1 MNVNLKR
8 SLLLPLAVFV
18 SVLGCTSDSQPI
30 TPSNEI
36 NPVNIPANIASG
48 TNEFAFDFFE
58 NLQKTQP
65 AEENIFVSPLSLHMA
80 LGMLLNGAGT
90 ETAAE
95 IRKGLK
101 MEGVSDAD
109 LNQAYKSLIDGLP
122 VADSQVKLG
131 IANSVWYKK
140 NFQVENSFLEVMKNA
155 FDAEI
160 AGIEFDEAGKDKI
173 NQWASDKTNGKIKK
187 VLDKISED
195 QVMFLLNALY
205 FKGDWKNKFDAAA
218 TADKTFKLESGS
230 TKNVKMMY
238 SKTDAGLK
246 TSDQFTAVELPYG
259 NDQFKMTLILPK
271 GENTIGKVLSEIN
284 TENWAALSASQG
296 PNVKVGLPRF
306 TLDYAV
312 DLIETI
318 KAMGINKVFGGG
330 DLLKLSKNPNLY
342 VNLIN
347 QNTYL
352 GIDEKGSEAAAVT
365 TIGIGLT
372 SAGPEPGVF
381 VCDRPFGLVIS
392 EKTSNTILFMGRIM
406 NPESK

>member
-1 MNVNLKR
+1 
-8 SLLLPLAVFV
+8 
-18 SVLGCTSDSQPI
+18 
-30 TPSNEI
+30 
-36 NPVNIPANIASG
+36 
-48 TNEFAFDFFE
+48 
-58 NLQKTQP
+58 
-65 AEENIFVSPLSLHMA
+65 
-80 LGMLLNGAGT
+80 
-90 ETAAE
+90 
-95 IRKGLK
+95 
-101 MEGVSDAD
+101 
-109 LNQAYKSLIDGLP
+109 
-122 VADSQVKLG
+122 
-131 IANSVWYKK
+131 
-140 NFQVENSFLEVMKNA
+140 
-155 FDAEI
+155 
-160 AGIEFDEAGKDKI
+160 
-173 NQWASDKTNGKIKK
+173 
-187 VLDKISED
+187 
-195 QVMFLLNALY
+195 VMFLLNALY

>member
-36 NPVNIPANIASG
+36 NSVNIPANIARG

-101 MEGVSDAD
+101 MEGISDAD

-140 NFQVENSFLEVMKNA
+140 SFQVENSFLEVMKNA

-205 FKGDWKNKFDAAA
+205 FKGDWKNKFDV
-218 TADKTFKLESGS
+218 TETTDKTFKLESGN

-259 NDQFKMTLILPK
+259 NGQFKMTLILPK

-318 KAMGINKVFGGG
+318 KAMGIKKVFGGG